1 MRRRQALTFEGH
13 PAVEIVVRANLR
25 NYNKA
30 RMHGWVIAWG
40 GNDLMCF
47 VKERREHV
55 QSPVAL
61 S

>member
-1 MRRRQALTFEGH
+1 MRRGSVVFDGH

-30 RMHGWVIAWG
+30 RLHGWVIAWG

-55 QSPVAL
+55 QSPVVL